1 MRRFI
6 ESHLASNQVAR
17 VVYGAIIGL
26 ALVVALEAHPPP
38 AGAVVASLL
47 GTGLAVALAE
57 VYSETLGAEVRTHAR
72 VEGESMRAIWTDTLA
87 VVFGVAFPAV
97 FFVLAAAGAMDVD
110 TAFDAAKWTGL
121 GLIALYGFIAARLSG
136 ASLANALVKS
146 VAVALI
152 GAFLIALKALVH

>member
-1 MRRFI
+1 VRRFL

-38 AGAVVASLL
+38 PGAVIATLL
-47 GTGLAVALAE
+47 GTGVAVGLAE
-57 VYSETLGAEVRTHAR
+57 VYSETLGAEVRTHERVQGAR
-72 VEGESMRAIWTDTLA
+72 LHEIWTDTLA
-87 VVFGVAFPAV
+87 VVFGIGFPAV
-97 FFVLAAAGAMDVD
+97 FFLLAAVGAVEDD
-110 TAFDAAKWTGL
+110 TAFELAKWSGL
-121 GLIALYGFIAARLSG
+121 GLIALYGFVAARLSG
-136 ASLANALVKS
+136 AGLVPALVKS